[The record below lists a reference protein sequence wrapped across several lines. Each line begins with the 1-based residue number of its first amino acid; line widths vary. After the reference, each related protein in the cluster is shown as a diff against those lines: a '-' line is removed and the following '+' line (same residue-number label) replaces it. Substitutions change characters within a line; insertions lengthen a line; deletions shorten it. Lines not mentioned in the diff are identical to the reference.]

1 VKKNA
6 YRTVAVNLVDAQKL
20 AEVFRGKKLVI
31 AADAAKWDFVAALMA
46 EDRSVALTI
55 HWRAPNQTRL
65 FVRLVAAL
73 AAIAQVEFAV
83 ESTGTYADPLRFL
96 LAEIGVPIFR
106 VSAKHSHDAAEVFDG
121 VPSSH
126 DAKSAAIIG
135 WLHLQ
140 GRSQRW
146 TSKGEADR
154 DLAAATDR
162 MAFFDAQ
169 FHHCCN
175 LLEAK
180 LARHFPELTE
190 ALGLGS
196 ATMLA
201 LLKSYP
207 APFDISQNAA
217 QADALMQ
224 QVGKQLLTAGKRV
237 TVLQAANAS
246 TGLPMTAGE
255 KAQIQ
260 ELAAEADRQRAAA
273 SQARKRV
280 KKLAQERE
288 EIRRMGEVVGC
299 VTAAVLFAETGDPEN
314 YESAKAYVKALGLN
328 LKERSSGSHKG
339 RLKITKRGSG
349 RARQY
354 LYLAVLRLIQGDPF
368 FKAWYERKVARD
380 GGKTK
385 RKGIVALMRK
395 LAAGLWAAAKAGRFD
410 SSKLFDSRRLSSKT
424 A

>member
-1 VKKNA
+1 MGMPHGIRCIRWPTGVGLPEVIPVKKNA

-146 TSKGEADR
+146 TSGGQKVFGRAGGKRGDLRGGETTPAPAR
-154 DLAAATDR
+154 CCGSGPRPANSYLR
-162 MAFFDAQ
+162 FFVLSPSP
-169 FHHCCN
+169 FG
-175 LLEAK
+175 
-180 LARHFPELTE
+180 RRGR
-190 ALGLGS
+190 GLRGS
-196 ATMLA
+196 AP
-201 LLKSYP
+201 S
-207 APFDISQNAA
+207 APRNA
-217 QADALMQ
+217 
-224 QVGKQLLTAGKRV
+224 R
-237 TVLQAANAS
+237 
-246 TGLPMTAGE
+246 
-255 KAQIQ
+255 
-260 ELAAEADRQRAAA
+260 
-273 SQARKRV
+273 
-280 KKLAQERE
+280 
-288 EIRRMGEVVGC
+288 
-299 VTAAVLFAETGDPEN
+299 
-314 YESAKAYVKALGLN
+314 
-328 LKERSSGSHKG
+328 
-339 RLKITKRGSG
+339 
-349 RARQY
+349 
-354 LYLAVLRLIQGDPF
+354 
-368 FKAWYERKVARD
+368 
-380 GGKTK
+380 
-385 RKGIVALMRK
+385 
-395 LAAGLWAAAKAGRFD
+395 
-410 SSKLFDSRRLSSKT
+410 
-424 A
+424 